1 MGISGVALRDFGTGA
16 PPNGI
21 GVEKHAELHF
31 NIGLYFRILSI
42 AESNWPAE

>member
-1 MGISGVALRDFGTGA
+1 VGIFGGALHGFGTGA

-21 GVEKHAELHF
+21 GVEKHAEVHF
-31 NIGLYFRILSI
+31 NVGLYFRILSI